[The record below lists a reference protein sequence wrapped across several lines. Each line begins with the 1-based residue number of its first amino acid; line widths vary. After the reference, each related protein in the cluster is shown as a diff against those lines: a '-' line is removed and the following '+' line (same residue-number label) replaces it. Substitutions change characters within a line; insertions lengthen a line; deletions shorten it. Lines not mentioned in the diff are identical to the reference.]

1 MTIEEINT
9 LFTQQKSSFLEIGKT
24 NAKERASKLK
34 ELEVT
39 ILKHRAEI
47 AQAIFQDFRKPETEV
62 ELSEIFVVL
71 KEIRHA
77 RKNIR
82 NWVVDTKVHSHLGLF
97 GTRSWIRNESK
108 GVALVISPWNFPF
121 NLSMCAVVSAV
132 AAGCCVVLKPSEYTP
147 HVNKVIRAILSEV
160 FNPHHVCMIEGDAN
174 VSTELLKLP
183 FNHIHFTGS
192 PKTGKIVMKAAAEH
206 LSSVTLELGGKCP
219 VIIDKHVNI
228 NQAAMRI
235 AWAKCLNAGQVCLAP
250 DYLIVHAEVRDQM
263 IKAIE
268 GFFKQM
274 FNGKFTENLDYC
286 GIINSAAADRIEDL
300 AKSANAKIN
309 RSKDPKTGID
319 IIQPLIIQ
327 DIDLES
333 RIMEEEIFGPLLPVC
348 TFQNEDELLSILHAS
363 SRPLASYVF
372 SKNKRFTDF
381 VIQNTRSGATC
392 INELTIHFNN
402 PNLPFGGINGS
413 GIGKSHG
420 LHGYQEFTNQRSILK
435 QTFAWNSAHLIAP
448 PYSGL
453 KKFIANFVVKY
464 F

>member
-1 MTIEEINT
+1 MTQENIRT
-9 LFTQQKSSFLEIGKT
+9 LFTQQQSNFLSIGKT
-24 NAKERASKLK
+24 NAKERSSKLK
-34 ELEVT
+34 GLEDS
-39 ILKHRAEI
+39 ILRHRTQIVE
-47 AQAIFQDFRKPETEV
+47 AIYLDFRKPETEV

-77 RKNIR
+77 RKNLH
-82 NWVVDTKVHSHLGLF
+82 NWILDTKVRSHLGLF

-132 AAGCCVVLKPSEYTP
+132 AAGCCVVLKPSEFTP
-147 HVNKVIRAILSEV
+147 NINKVIKSILTEV
-160 FNPHHVCMIEGDAN
+160 FEPNHVCVVEGDAS

-192 PKTGKIVMKAAAEH
+192 PKIGKIVMRAAAEH
-206 LSSVTLELGGKCP
+206 LCSVTLELGGKCP

-250 DYLIVHAEVRDQM
+250 DYLVVHIDVRD
-263 IKAIE
+263 KLVEAIE
-268 GFFKQM
+268 GYFKQM
-274 FNGKFTENLDYC
+274 FNNKFTENTDYC
-286 GIINSAAADRIEDL
+286 GIINSSAADRITDL
-300 AKSANAKIN
+300 AKSANAQVN
-309 RSKDPKTGID
+309 RSKDPNTGID
-319 IIQPLIIQ
+319 IIQPLIIKEV
-327 DIDLES
+327 DLNG

-348 TFQNEDELLSILHAS
+348 TFNNESELLSILQVN
-363 SRPLASYVF
+363 SRPLASYIF
-372 SKNKRFTDF
+372 SNNKTFTDF

-420 LHGYQEFTNQRSILK
+420 LHGFLEFTNQRAILK
-435 QTFAWNSAHLIAP
+435 QTFSWNSAHLIAP
-448 PYSGL
+448 PYS
-453 KKFIANFVVKY
+453 KIKRFIANFVVKY